1 VITIARKKLPAVLTK
16 EEQELLL
23 AQPSER
29 YITGQRNHTLLKIM
43 LDTGLRLSEVI
54 NLKWKDI
61 DLISGKLMV
70 REGKG
75 KKDRTLWLGEEDLN
89 LIQKWK
95 ERQVKKIG
103 KTPANIF
110 TSTSKGTMGNK
121 MNPRYIQDM
130 VKRYAKKA
138 GINKDISP
146 HTLRHTFATDLLRET
161 KNIRLVQKALGHSD
175 ISTTM
180 VYTHIVDEELEGA
193 LKNLR
198 SS

>member
-1 VITIARKKLPAVLTK
+1 
-16 EEQELLL
+16 
-23 AQPSER
+23 
-29 YITGQRNHTLLKIM
+29 
-43 LDTGLRLSEVI
+43 
-54 NLKWKDI
+54 
-61 DLISGKLMV
+61 
-70 REGKG
+70 
-75 KKDRTLWLGEEDLN
+75 
-89 LIQKWK
+89 
-95 ERQVKKIG
+95 
-103 KTPANIF
+103 
-110 TSTSKGTMGNK
+110 MGNK

-130 VKRYAKKA
+130 VKRYSQKS